1 MKKVHIYDL
10 VISVLLVGYLI
21 SLFFVPYP
29 PVVKYAMPLVFV
41 VCAIVRLILYAVQE
55 KK

>member
-10 VISVLLVGYLI
+10 IISVILVAYLS

-29 PVVKYAMPLVFV
+29 PVVKYAMPLVFG
-41 VCAIVRLILYAVQE
+41 VCAIVRLVLYVVLE